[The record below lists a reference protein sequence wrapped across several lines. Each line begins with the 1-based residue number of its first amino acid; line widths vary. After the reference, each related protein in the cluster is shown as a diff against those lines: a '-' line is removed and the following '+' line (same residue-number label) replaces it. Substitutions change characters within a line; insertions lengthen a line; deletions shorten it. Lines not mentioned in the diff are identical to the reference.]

1 MQYTLDAEARDV
13 SMCVKAFKEK
23 NKMFAEKRK
32 GRNDIINKTMDKDEA
47 LHRDFPTTNMPK
59 LDTEETL

>member
-1 MQYTLDAEARDV
+1 
-13 SMCVKAFKEK
+13 MCVKAFKEK